1 MSSASLSVHI
11 YTYIAILAHPSIDVC
26 VVWLLCI
33 NTYILTFGP
42 ATLSLSDR
50 GGGKWLVLTVSVST
64 ECLGECV
71 KKREKEEGRKKQTPG
86 KSRESKRSGET
97 KRDHQGLGF
106 SFNLKNR

>member
-50 GGGKWLVLTVSVST
+50 GGGKVVSINCVCEYRVSGRVCKKEREGRRKKKT
-64 ECLGECV
+64 DSGEV
-71 KKREKEEGRKKQTPG
+71 ERIQKIGRNKKRPPRFGI
-86 KSRESKRSGET
+86 
-97 KRDHQGLGF
+97 LF
-106 SFNLKNR
+106 